1 MAQFTPHWDLKAD
14 TNIITEGGTT
24 YVRISINRDKVS
36 DPDVY
41 EITNDQ
47 YLELTYQI
55 KGTGETLEDR
65 DFTITVGEDINNLKP
80 LGYDGS
86 PSGINGTHKVKLQKK
101 SFKLTTLTKDVYF
114 IKVHCN
120 VDGVWDGPES
130 LQFFLNE
137 INVVTLIDD
146 QIANVESSGSIGNNT
161 ATIAYDNSTEIWVT
175 PSLIVRDE
183 LYSISEMHFGS
194 NSRTFVQAFGKSR
207 KYIEGVDSRDDDSNR
222 VFYPDYRILDL
233 PMSSIPS
240 THRTGKGTTITP
252 DSTVSWPP
260 ESEEMPVVII
270 DELGNKINSGLK
282 FNSNGQ
288 FLGTFLYESDPIDAY
303 FRVRIIAPTDL
314 YKTEKDA
321 FYIGKRFKAYQMW
334 VCPQDVS
341 YIQGSPIPGHLYQLK
356 NTIVYPYVIK
366 DVYDSGVQKAVFD
379 STAWNDLGYY
389 SAALG
394 SGIIGQER
402 TFRMIVNASTGDGID
417 FITDKNL
424 GAIHVG
430 EYFGHTVY
438 PKIQATGTLVTY
450 EIAASS
456 RDDIT
461 KYNLDLAAD
470 GTLVGTAYA
479 RAQDFTTN
487 DEIKLEFDVKA
498 TDKSGASITSTFELR
513 IIRGFGQN
521 FLSAYIKPSAQ
532 FERKWFST
540 ISTNQFANQYY
551 YRGVDDRYGVQKT
564 PKILLKEN
572 FVSSTYPYTTLSAM
586 KKTLRDNVINTTNGA
601 PVPTGIFGFVMGNYK
616 IRSAL
621 DSLGNVLYDV
631 LYREI
636 HPAGTSVSVSIDP
649 FIYTIQDTA
658 FLSEFFGLRENIFKA
673 VGEDVT
679 NLLSDPTDFQNRG
692 ITVPMIPGLSSEMID
707 TVPRYMNHPYLED
720 GMKAEFLPVI
730 PVAYFNPGQ
739 AEAFFNKL
747 VRSNEHQTLVNE
759 EFNIT
764 YVEFQYFFQE
774 YSKYVQNNYTIQIK
788 EQNRL
793 GG

>member
-1 MAQFTPHWDLKAD
+1 MAQFIPRWDLKAD
-14 TNIITEGGTT
+14 TNIIAEGETT
-24 YVRISINRDKVS
+24 FVRISINRDKMS

-41 EITNDQ
+41 EITDDQ

-55 KGTGETLEDR
+55 TGTGETLEDR
-65 DFTITVGEDINNLKP
+65 DFTITAGENINSLQPLVGN
-80 LGYDGS
+80 
-86 PSGINGTHKVKLQKK
+86 INGTHKIKLQNK
-101 SFKLTTLTKDVYF
+101 SFTLSTLKKDVYF
-114 IKVHCN
+114 IKVVCE

-130 LQFFLNE
+130 LQFELKE
-137 INVVTLIDD
+137 MNVVTLTSG
-146 QIANVESSGSIGNNT
+146 QISNVESSGSIGTSNAIIVYN
-161 ATIAYDNSTEIWVT
+161 DSKEIWVT
-175 PSLIVRDE
+175 PSLIARNE

-194 NSRTFVQAFGKSR
+194 NSRTFIQAFGRGR
-207 KYIEGVDSRDDDSNR
+207 KYNSTDVGDDTSNR
-222 VFYPDYRILDL
+222 VFYPDYRIIPITMAD
-233 PMSSIPS
+233 IPS
-240 THRTGKGTTITP
+240 QHRTGKGTIINP
-252 DSTVSWPP
+252 NSTVAFPP
-260 ESEEMPVVII
+260 SDEEMPVVIV
-270 DELGNKINSGLK
+270 DELGNNIASGLK
-282 FNSNGQ
+282 LNANGQ

-303 FRVRIIAPTDL
+303 FKIRIIKPTDM
-314 YKTEKDA
+314 YSTERDA
-321 FYIGKRFKAYQMW
+321 FNIGKRFKAYQMW
-334 VCPQDVS
+334 VCPQDTS
-341 YIQGSPIPGHLYQLK
+341 YISGSPLPGHLYQLK
-356 NTIVYPYVIK
+356 NTLVYPYVIK
-366 DVYDSGVQKAVFD
+366 EVFDNGVSKAVFD

-389 SAALG
+389 SESLG
-394 SGIIGQER
+394 SGLIGQER
-402 TFRMIVNASTGDGID
+402 MFRMIVNGNTGDGID
-417 FITDKNL
+417 FITDRNL

-438 PKIQATGTLVTY
+438 PKIQATGTLVTF
-450 EIAASS
+450 EIADSS

-479 RAQDFTTN
+479 RAQDFTAN

-498 TDKSGASITSTFELR
+498 TDKSGASITGTFELR

-521 FLSAYIKPSAQ
+521 FLSAYIKPSMP

-540 ISTNQFANQYY
+540 ISTSNFTDQYY
-551 YRGVDDRYGVQKT
+551 YRGVDDRYGLQKT

-572 FVSSTYPYTTLSAM
+572 FVRSTYPYTTLSDM
-586 KKTLRDNVINTTNGA
+586 KKTLRDNVINPVNGA
-601 PVPTGIFGFVMGNYK
+601 PVPDGIFGFVMGNYK

-636 HPAGTSVSVSIDP
+636 HPAGTSVSVSLDP
-649 FIYTIQDTA
+649 FTYTIQDTA

-679 NLLSDPTDFQNRG
+679 NLLSDPTDYQNRG
-692 ITVPMIPGLSSEMID
+692 LVVPMIPGLSSEMID
-707 TVPRYMNHPYLED
+707 TVPRYMNHPYLGE
-720 GMKAEFLPVI
+720 GVKAEFLPVI

-747 VRSNEHQTLVNE
+747 VRSNEHITLVNE

-764 YVEFQYFFQE
+764 YVEFQYFYQE

-788 EQNRL
+788 EQSRL